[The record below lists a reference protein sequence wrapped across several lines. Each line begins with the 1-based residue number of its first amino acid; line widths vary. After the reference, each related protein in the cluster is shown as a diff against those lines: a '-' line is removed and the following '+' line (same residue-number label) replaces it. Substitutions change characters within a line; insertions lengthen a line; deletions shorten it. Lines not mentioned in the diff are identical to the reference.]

1 MSQTPGDGK
10 HRAQWA
16 SSLGFILAAAGS
28 AVGLGN
34 IWKFPGKAYNGGGA
48 SFIIIY
54 IIIVAVIGTTAML
67 AEFVIGRNTQ
77 KNAVGAFRQLNK
89 KFSWVGGLGVFTG
102 FLIFGYYS
110 QVGGWV
116 IYYIVSYI
124 VCPGRIFAD
133 PKLFFYEMLGQNGFP
148 WLGAIICPLIFMGLV
163 IFVIT
168 KGVEVGIE
176 KINKILM
183 PSLFVLLI
191 ILTIRSVTLPGAA
204 EGLHYLLT
212 PDFSKLNFNT
222 VLMALG
228 QAFFSLSLGMGIM
241 VTYGSYLKKEENL
254 VKNVGL
260 ICTLDTIVALMAGFM
275 IIPAVFATG
284 VEPGMGGGFA
294 FVSLAGV
301 FEKMPGGPIF
311 GCMFYLLLFF
321 AALTSAISIMEGTVA
336 YVTEEKKM
344 SRKKATAIIGVLTFI
359 IGIFYTLSQLYASI
373 KGIWFDFANG
383 VTFPAFGDFLEFLT
397 DRLLTPLGSLTF
409 CIFVGWVWTT
419 KKGIAEVERD
429 GTYTFKLK
437 KIWSVLV
444 KFIAP
449 LAILTILIGG
459 MVFGLALS

>member
-1 MSQTPGDGK
+1 MSHTPGEGK

-48 SFIIIY
+48 TFIIIY
-54 IIIVAVIGTTAML
+54 IIIVALIGTTAMM
-67 AEFVIGRNTQ
+67 AEFVIGRHTQ
-77 KNAVGAFRQLNK
+77 KNAVGALRQLNK
-89 KFSWVGGLGVFTG
+89 KFSWVGGLGIFTG

-116 IYYIVSYI
+116 IYYIASYI
-124 VCPGRIFAD
+124 ICPSKIFAD
-133 PKLFFYEMLGQNGFP
+133 SQAFFYEMLGANGFP
-148 WLGAIICPLIFMGLV
+148 WLGAIVCPLIFMGLV
-163 IFVIT
+163 IFVII
-168 KGVEVGIE
+168 KGVEAGIE
-176 KINKILM
+176 KINKVLM
-183 PSLFVLLI
+183 PALFLLLI
-191 ILTIRSVTLPGAA
+191 VLTVRSVTLPGASD
-204 EGLHYLLT
+204 GLKYLLT
-212 PDFSKLNFNT
+212 PDFSKLDFDT

-260 ICTLDTIVALMAGFM
+260 VCTLDTVVALLAGFM

-294 FVSLAGV
+294 FISLAGV
-301 FEKMPGGPIF
+301 FEKMTAGPVF

-336 YVTEEKKM
+336 YVTEEKKV
-344 SRKKATAIIGVLTFI
+344 SRKKATALIGVSTFI
-359 IGIFYTLSQLYASI
+359 IGILYTLSQLYASI

-383 VTFPAFGDFLEFLT
+383 VTFPGFGDFLEFLT

-409 CIFVGWVWTT
+409 CIFVGWIWTT

-429 GTYTFKLK
+429 GIYSFKLK
-437 KIWSVLV
+437 NVWAVLV
-444 KFIAP
+444 KYIAP
-449 LAILTILIGG
+449 LAILAILIGG

>member
-183 PSLFVLLI
+183 PGLFVL
-191 ILTIRSVTLPGAA
+191 
-204 EGLHYLLT
+204 
-212 PDFSKLNFNT
+212 
-222 VLMALG
+222 
-228 QAFFSLSLGMGIM
+228 LSLGMGIM

-301 FEKMPGGPIF
+301 FEKMPGGSIF

-383 VTFPAFGDFLEFLT
+383 VTFPGFGDFLEFLT